1 MGKAAFKLK
10 INGFRRHNTGG
21 WRNDVRSR
29 CIAFAWVIFGVCL
42 SAIDPAC
49 ANPLRQELVG
59 LLITHPDILAAEKNF
74 GSSKQE
80 ISKIRSEYLPTVNL
94 AGDWG
99 YQVLDNQSRRA
110 SFPDAYKRGRETAT
124 LTITQNLF
132 NGFSTR
138 SGVRIARLNS
148 DVARLSLEGT
158 RQNTLLTGIG
168 SYIDV
173 IRQGRLIDLSM
184 SNEDNIQNQLN
195 LEDERV
201 QRGAGIAVD
210 VLQAK
215 SRLQIAK
222 ERRVTFEG
230 ALEDAIST
238 YVQVF
243 DHAPNLDTMTDP
255 AAPIVLIPPDLE
267 TAIEIALAANPSIAN
282 SSATVAVK
290 REEQSRISSEY
301 FPTVDLVGTANIDK
315 HVDGTIG
322 VKRDLQVLLQ
332 ATWDL
337 YTGNTTHTSQVQAA
351 FDYGASKDAQ
361 NLATRRIIELTK
373 VSWQALMTARKRV
386 ELLENAVN
394 IASEVFDA
402 RQKLREA
409 GKETVINVLDA
420 ENEIFNARINFVQ
433 ASYDE
438 QLAIYLLLMS
448 MGQLEPDLLG
458 LGAG

>member
-1 MGKAAFKLK
+1 M
-10 INGFRRHNTGG
+10 
-21 WRNDVRSR
+21 RSR
-29 CIAFAWVIFGVCL
+29 CVAYAWVVIGVCL
-42 SAIDPAC
+42 FANDSVR
-49 ANPLRQELVG
+49 ANPLRQELSG

-80 ISKIRSEYLPTVNL
+80 ISKIRGEYLPTVNL
-94 AGDWG
+94 SGDTG
-99 YQVLDNQSRRA
+99 YQVFDNPSRRA
-110 SFPDAYKRGRETAT
+110 ASDDEFSRNRQTAT

-138 SGVRIARLNS
+138 SGVRIAKLNS
-148 DVARLSLEGT
+148 EVARLSLDGT
-158 RQNTLLTGIG
+158 RQNTLLTGIN
-168 SYIDV
+168 SYINV
-173 IRQGRLIDLSM
+173 IRQGRLIDLSI
-184 SNEDNIQNQLN
+184 SNEENIQFQLN

-230 ALEDAIST
+230 ALEDAISR

-243 DHAPNLDTMTDP
+243 DHAPDLDNMTDP
-255 AAPIVLIPPDLE
+255 SAPVELIPPDLE
-267 TAIEIALAANPSIAN
+267 TAIEIALAANPAIAN
-282 SSATVAVK
+282 STATVAVR
-290 REEQSRISSEY
+290 REEQKRVSSEY
-301 FPTVDLVGTANIDK
+301 FPTIDLVGSANVEK
-315 HVDGTIG
+315 HVDGTLG
-322 VKRDLQVLLQ
+322 VKRDYQVLLQ

-337 YTGNTTHTSQVQAA
+337 FTGNTTKPSQRQAA

-361 NLATRRIIELTK
+361 NLKQRQIIEQTK

-438 QLAIYLLLMS
+438 QLAIYQLLLA
-448 MGQLEPDLLG
+448 MGQLEADLLG